1 MFSNQHGPDKL
12 VVVMDATNANSLQA
26 ARNVGLF
33 KHVSVLLDKVR
44 FISLTPRNLFH
55 GSCA

>member
-1 MFSNQHGPDKL
+1 MCHLQMQRGVTEIFSNQHGPDKL

-33 KHVSVLLDKVR
+33 KHVSVLLDKV
-44 FISLTPRNLFH
+44 
-55 GSCA
+55 